1 MPLPSHAGTGIGD
14 FLLAGTK
21 RDDVS
26 DILLT
31 NLYRQQTVLGILPIG
46 EEFADTKCQWV
57 EDRLNSNTITDTLGL
72 PQTTST
78 TINLS
83 AADSGVIDTSYL
95 LQRDTQVG
103 TGEIISVVTNNLP
116 AGATTAT
123 VTVSRGYGGTT
134 KTTHP
139 ASAVWRIVGTPTFEN
154 SSLGKDMSRNRMS
167 NS

>member
-21 RDDVS
+21 RDDIS
-26 DILLT
+26 DILMT

-78 TINLS
+78 TLTLTP
-83 AADSGVIDTSYL
+83 AAPAPIHTPSL
-95 LQRDTQVG
+95 LHRATQ
-103 TGEIISVVTNNLP
+103 
-116 AGATTAT
+116 
-123 VTVSRGYGGTT
+123 
-134 KTTHP
+134 
-139 ASAVWRIVGTPTFEN
+139 
-154 SSLGKDMSRNRMS
+154 
-167 NS
+167 